1 MLRKGALHP
10 SSTPQSPA
18 EVLSPIELAYRHAG
32 SSNTPPHASDDD
44 LDSYM
49 PGKRPRRRL
58 GGSNGNSSYLPMHRR
73 RRTTGSGWTSW
84 LRFPSSRKSRK
95 RCLYLVLGV
104 LAITV
109 LALWHVFRTY
119 EFQFEMSV
127 YSRAWVKAEFD
138 DIRPLKGCFNSP
150 SPEYNMTRHEA
161 GRHHMLS
168 PGLGMRRGL
177 SCYDFASTIQP
188 VPGEEAR
195 DLVYHSYW
203 RSDLRPFSARQAA
216 TLEAFVASQP
226 HHNSKLILWSNGAD
240 MLRNNEHIQPFL
252 QDWSSI
258 FEVRQANMTEL
269 AIGTEI
275 DGLLE
280 SVGLFDARAWVDG
293 DALRLLV
300 LWHYGGIWMDMD
312 MLLTRDLHLLTESE
326 FVMQW
331 DCYGMLLLL
340 LHCHC

>member
-1 MLRKGALHP
+1 MLRKAGLPSHSTPRSPEVHP
-10 SSTPQSPA
+10 STPTELAFRHASFSTP
-18 EVLSPIELAYRHAG
+18 RG
-32 SSNTPPHASDDD
+32 SDDD
-44 LDSYM
+44 LDSYT

-58 GGSNGNSSYLPMHRR
+58 GGNNGVSYLPMHRKR
-73 RRTTGSGWTSW
+73 RPSSATGWSKW
-84 LRFPSSRKSRK
+84 LRLPTSRKSRR
-95 RCLYLVLGV
+95 RCLYILLAFLVV
-104 LAITV
+104 AV
-109 LALWHVFRTY
+109 LALWHILSTY

-138 DIRPLKGCFNSP
+138 DIKPLKGCFNSP
-150 SPEYNMTRHEA
+150 SPEYNMTRHQA

-168 PGLGMRRGL
+168 PGLGLRRGM

-188 VPGEEAR
+188 VPDEEMHH
-195 DLVYHSYW
+195 LMYHTYW

-226 HHNSKLILWSNGAD
+226 HGKSKLILWSNGAD
-240 MLRNNEHIQPFL
+240 DLKNNEHIKPFL
-252 QDWSSI
+252 KDWGSI

-269 AIGTEI
+269 AMGTEI
-275 DGLLE
+275 DGLLN

-331 DCYGMLLLL
+331 DCYGM
-340 LHCHC
+340 